1 MPETVSLALAFAGG
15 VGLGMVFFGGL
26 WLTVQKG
33 LRSRRP
39 ALWFFISFLLRTSIA
54 LAGLYALSDG
64 RWRRLLVCLLGCLL
78 ARLIVTWLSQSEKPG
93 SLVRGAG
100 HAA

>member
-1 MPETVSLALAFAGG
+1 MYETVKLALVLTGG
-15 VGLGMVFFGGL
+15 VVLGMVFFGGL

-33 LRSRRP
+33 LRSQRP
-39 ALWFFISFLLRTSIA
+39 ALWFFTSFLLRTSIA
-54 LAGLYALSDG
+54 IAGLYALSNG
-64 RWRRLLVCLLGCLL
+64 RWQRLLVCLLGCLL
-78 ARLIVTWLSQSEKPG
+78 ARLIVTWLTRSEKPG

>member
-1 MPETVSLALAFAGG
+1 MYETVKLALVLTGG

-33 LRSRRP
+33 LRSQRP
-39 ALWFFISFLLRTSIA
+39 ALWFFTSFLLRTSIA
-54 LAGLYALSDG
+54 IAGLYALSNG
-64 RWRRLLVCLLGCLL
+64 RWQRLLVCLLGCLL
-78 ARLIVTWLSQSEKPG
+78 ARLIVTWLTRSEKPG

>member
-1 MPETVSLALAFAGG
+1 MPETVNMALALAGG

-33 LRSRRP
+33 LRSKLP
-39 ALWFFISFLLRTSIA
+39 ALWFFISFLLRTSIV
-54 LAGLYALSDG
+54 LAGLHVLSDG
-64 RWRRLLVCLLGCLL
+64 RWQRLLVCLLGCLL
-78 ARLIVTWLSQSEKPG
+78 ARLIVTWLSRSEKPG